1 MITLKV
7 LYMNDVINNNEH
19 NLIWVDLEMT
29 GLNPDKE
36 HILEVAIVITDQKLN
51 IIADDFDIIVY
62 QPEENLRSMNDWVK
76 DIHTKNGLLNLVPK
90 SSIDLATAENSALEF
105 IQKHVAKQTS
115 PMCGNSICLD
125 RRFLF
130 RYMPRLEEYFHY
142 RNLDVSTVKN
152 LGLYWFPEKVKDFK
166 KQDSLHRAKDDIL
179 QSINELKF
187 YRENLF
193 VK

>member
-1 MITLKV
+1 M
-7 LYMNDVINNNEH
+7 NNNYAN

-29 GLNPDKE
+29 GLNPDYD
-36 HILEVAIVITDQKLN
+36 HILEMAIVITDYNLN
-51 IIADDFDIIVY
+51 IIADDCELIIH
-62 QPEENLRSMNDWVK
+62 QPAENLQLMNDFVR
-76 DIHTKNGLLNLVPK
+76 DLHAKNGLLNLVPN
-90 SSIDLATAENSALEF
+90 SSITISVAETYALEF
-105 IQKHVAKQTS
+105 IKSYVPYQTS

-130 RYMPRLEEYFHY
+130 RYMKNLEQYFQY

-152 LGLYWFPEKVKDFK
+152 LGLYWFPEKVKNFK

-179 QSINELKF
+179 QSIEELKF

-193 VK
+193 IK